1 MINIRTA
8 LLLSS
13 GLSALL
19 ATPAL
24 AAQEAA
30 AEAQATAAAAQ
41 EGEGEMIVV
50 TATKREEAILDI
62 PQSVTVVGGDTLE
75 RQHATTFQ
83 DYLSQIPGLSLEQDN
98 PGEGRL
104 VLRGVNTGGVSSTV
118 AVYVDETPFG
128 SSTGLVN
135 GAVLA
140 GDFDT
145 FDIDRVEVLRGPQG
159 TLYGASSLG
168 GVLKFVTTA
177 PKFGAFAARGRAGVE
192 FVDGGGTGYNFSGMA
207 NAPLGDI
214 AAFRGSG
221 FYRKNAG
228 WINAQGE
235 DANFLGI
242 PSLDGEDINESKL
255 WGGRGSVLVK
265 PTEELSIR
273 LTAIGQH
280 IESDAPN
287 QVEVDPEDFD
297 PIDGKFRQTVFFEQP
312 NELDYRL
319 YSGVIDYDFGWA
331 NLVSATSF
339 GKSDQDFQLD
349 AVPILGTTLNFL
361 FGPLN
366 PGGPFAGLK
375 MTNNVIGPFQLQETD
390 LRKFTQEVRLASP
403 SNDKFEWMVGAY
415 YTHEEGTIDQFI
427 GGVNYATGAPLGI
440 PLLDDLAALT
450 LESDYKELAGFAN
463 VTWHV
468 TDRID
473 ITGGGRLA
481 KNDQS
486 ATQTSSGNPFVVGP
500 AASFSTDSDE
510 SVFTYSVSP
519 RFELT
524 ENTAVYARISKGYR
538 PGGPNVLPS
547 TAGPGVP
554 TTFASDSLTSFEMGL
569 KHDLGRRLSLDI
581 SAYHL
586 QWKDIQ
592 LITTIDNFNVN
603 INGGT
608 AESDGIEG
616 SLQVRPITG
625 LQLGVSAAYIDAE
638 LTSDTTPEVGGQ
650 NGDRLPWVPKFSFG
664 LNADYEWKL
673 SETITAFVGGTLA
686 YTGNQRDN
694 FVLFGAAPQRR
705 IPDYAVVDLR
715 AGVEFDRFTVD
726 AYVKN
731 LTNTEGVS
739 SLAELTDQIGGNIFP
754 GQAIRASLTR
764 PRTIGFSLTAGF

>member
-1 MINIRTA
+1 MLSRKSLLVSTA
-8 LLLSS
+8 FVAI
-13 GLSALL
+13 AL
-19 ATPAL
+19 PG
-24 AAQEAA
+24 
-30 AEAQATAAAAQ
+30 AAAAQ
-41 EGEGEMIVV
+41 ETGAAVAAQATTAQEDEGEMIVV

-83 DYLSQIPGLSLEQDN
+83 DYLSQIPGLSMEQDN
-98 PGEGRL
+98 PGESRL

-177 PKFGAFAARGRAGVE
+177 PKLGTFSARGRAGIE
-192 FVDGGGTGYNFSGMA
+192 FVDGGGTGYNFSGMV

-214 AAFRGSG
+214 AAVRGSG

-228 WINAQGE
+228 WINAQGA

-265 PTEELSIR
+265 PTEELTIR
-273 LTAIGQH
+273 LAAIAQH

-287 QVEVDPEDFD
+287 QVEVE
-297 PIDGKFRQTVFFEQP
+297 PIGYDRIDDKFRQTVFFRQP
-312 NELDYRL
+312 NEMDYRL
-319 YSGVIDYDFGWA
+319 YSGVVEYDFGWA

-339 GKSDQDFQLD
+339 GKSDQKFTVD
-349 AVPILGTTLNFL
+349 AVPILGTTLNFF

-366 PGGPFAGLK
+366 PGGPFAGFKL
-375 MTNNVIGPFQLQETD
+375 TNNVIGPFQNQKTELS
-390 LRKFTQEVRLASP
+390 KFTQEIRLASP
-403 SNDKFEWMVGAY
+403 SSDKIEWMVGAY
-415 YTHEEGTIDQFI
+415 FTHEEGTIDQFI
-427 GGVNYATGAPLGI
+427 GSVNYANGQPLGI
-440 PLLDDLAALT
+440 PSLDDLADLT

-463 VTWHV
+463 ATWHV
-468 TDRID
+468 TDRFD
-473 ITGGGRLA
+473 ITAGGRLA

-486 ATQTSSGNPFVVGP
+486 ATQASSGNPILVGP
-500 AASFSTDSDE
+500 PATFTTDSDE

-519 RFELT
+519 RFELSD
-524 ENTAVYARISKGYR
+524 NTAVYARISKGYR

-547 TAGPGVP
+547 TAGADVP
-554 TTFASDSLTSFEMGL
+554 HTFDSDSLTSYEVGL
-569 KHDLGRRLSLDI
+569 KHDLGRRFSLDVA
-581 SAYHL
+581 AYHL
-586 QWKDIQ
+586 KWKDIQ
-592 LITTIDNFNVN
+592 LITSIDNFNVN

-608 AESDGIEG
+608 AASNGIEG
-616 SLQVRPITG
+616 SLYLRPMAG
-625 LQLGVSAAYIDAE
+625 LQLGLSASYIDAH
-638 LTSDTTPEVGGQ
+638 LTSDTTPEVGGKD
-650 NGDRLPWVPKFSFG
+650 GDRLPWVPNFSFG

-673 SETITAFVGGTLA
+673 SSDVTAFVGGTVA
-686 YTGNQRDN
+686 YTGDQRDN
-694 FVLFGAAPQRR
+694 FVLFGASPQRE
-705 IPDYAVVDLR
+705 IGDYEVVDLR
-715 AGVEFDRFTVD
+715 AGVEYRNFTID

-739 SLAELTDQIGGNIFP
+739 SLAELTDQVGGNILP
-754 GQAIRASLTR
+754 QQAIRASLSR